1 MHTSNANHSK
11 CECSLQQ
18 NFTKVFSILPSLD
31 RIFSSRFY
39 DVNLVRI
46 IAQPDMSSPKS
57 GILRHLLRFNACGD
71 FSVSYEWGLKLVY
84 YFCWKVDEIVR
95 IYMRGEGGG
104 RELKPG
110 RALLCVCFFLWWS
123 FLLSWS
129 GSIERLGNYKI
140 ILIYLKAN
148 LKSRFRARK
157 YSKCVKTWHE
167 ASTSGYC
174 SRELKRDS
182 KVGHCFYL
190 LHFYIYQGGL
200 FL

>member
-104 RELKPG
+104 GGGRE
-110 RALLCVCFFLWWS
+110 
-123 FLLSWS
+123 
-129 GSIERLGNYKI
+129 
-140 ILIYLKAN
+140 
-148 LKSRFRARK
+148 
-157 YSKCVKTWHE
+157 VKTRK
-167 ASTSGYC
+167 SFTVCVFFYGDRFCYLDLVQ
-174 SRELKRDS
+174 SR
-182 KVGHCFYL
+182 
-190 LHFYIYQGGL
+190 GL
-200 FL
+200 VIIK